1 MGIGQVA
8 HRDVVADAGAIGG
21 EGRIAVDLETGS
33 ATSHRA
39 DHQNPDAWTT
49 PTVQTVSHSAP
60 TFNGRIAASE
70 AGIKTQEVGEPS
82 AGYLVDTLILPNS
95 EKAES

>member
-1 MGIGQVA
+1 
-8 HRDVVADAGAIGG
+8 
-21 EGRIAVDLETGS
+21 
-33 ATSHRA
+33 
-39 DHQNPDAWTT
+39 
-49 PTVQTVSHSAP
+49 VSHSAP